1 MLDASLRLTFRN
13 FATLFLVVAT
23 VTVPLHVAASFVHRD
38 TVALSELQPAIEDFP
53 PRRKI
58 KGVGPPEL
66 DAARKTTGIV
76 TILEIALLVPAIGA
90 TRRVLGAA
98 ERGHLPGVLDA
109 WGHSVASLGRRP
121 AAPRG
126 GPVEAGAGLLLAA
139 ATGYAVYR
147 IGLPLVETTPGAVRF
162 GPAGV
167 LDGAARAFGAPF
179 LLVPLALL
187 GRATK
192 DVSGARTT

>member
-13 FATLFLVVAT
+13 LATLFLVVAT

-38 TVALSELQPAIEDFP
+38 TVALSELHPAIEDFP

-58 KGVGPPEL
+58 KGIGPPEL
-66 DAARKTTGIV
+66 DAARKTTGVV
-76 TILEIALLVPAIGA
+76 TIIEIALLVPAIGA
-90 TRRVLGAA
+90 TRRALGAT
-98 ERGHLPGVLDA
+98 EGGRLPGVVDA
-109 WGHSVASLGRRP
+109 WVHSLGSLRRP
-121 AAPRG
+121 PLAARA

-147 IGLPLVETTPGAVRF
+147 IGLPLVEATPATVRF
-162 GPAGV
+162 GPAGL
-167 LDGAARAFGAPF
+167 LDGAARAFGTPF

-187 GRATK
+187 GRAPK
-192 DVSGARTT
+192 DVSGARPT